1 MARILI
7 FAEEYTKVT
16 KGTFS
21 VWLNYI
27 KVRKK
32 KHKIFILLNKEHWV
46 TEKYLKTLVNNIAF
60 KKLPF
65 LMPSTFL
72 KLLMFLINKIWI
84 LRAFRFLLGQTIN
97 LVISPIILLYFIIY
111 LRSKK
116 IDAIFSHSG
125 GWPAGTLCRWIII
138 AAKFASVRKR
148 VFIIHSFP
156 IKFNFFLK
164 PLRVLQAYIID
175 FFATEIVTVSDSVKE
190 VLSREIFNSKIIK
203 IYNGIDFRYLNNYS
217 SKNISL
223 GWKPKKIAIGYL
235 GALSFNKGCHILMK
249 AFKKINL
256 SCELVFMGPPEKNCL
271 SYLQKE
277 AKFLKNKVSFLEFND
292 DIDSFLSMIDVLVVP
307 SIAYESFGMVILEA
321 MKHSKPV
328 ICSDFGGMK
337 EIVKNN
343 STGLV
348 VPSGDPIYLAKGLI
362 KLLKNKNLR
371 MKMGKSGYQRLNTLF
386 RADQMAREYDK
397 IIL

>member
-1 MARILI
+1 
-7 FAEEYTKVT
+7 
-16 KGTFS
+16 
-21 VWLNYI
+21 
-27 KVRKK
+27 
-32 KHKIFILLNKEHWV
+32 
-46 TEKYLKTLVNNIAF
+46 
-60 KKLPF
+60 
-65 LMPSTFL
+65 
-72 KLLMFLINKIWI
+72 
-84 LRAFRFLLGQTIN
+84 
-97 LVISPIILLYFIIY
+97 
-111 LRSKK
+111 
-116 IDAIFSHSG
+116 
-125 GWPAGTLCRWIII
+125 
-138 AAKFASVRKR
+138 
-148 VFIIHSFP
+148 
-156 IKFNFFLK
+156 
-164 PLRVLQAYIID
+164 
-175 FFATEIVTVSDSVKE
+175 
-190 VLSREIFNSKIIK
+190 
-203 IYNGIDFRYLNNYS
+203 
-217 SKNISL
+217 L

-277 AKFLKNKVSFLEFND
+277 AKSFKNKVSFLEFND
-292 DIDSFLSMIDVLVVP
+292 DVDSFLNMIDVLVVP

-348 VPSGDPIYLAKGLI
+348 VPRGDPIYLAKALI